1 MVWFYTSSRGTVR
14 VETRVDAVVDEY
26 VLEIEWPGRPV
37 AVERF
42 RDAAA
47 FDARV
52 RAVER
57 QLEAEGCHQIGG
69 PEILPHG
76 WRGPTH

>member
-1 MVWFYTSSRGTVR
+1 MVWFYTSSNGTVR
-14 VETRVDAVVDEY
+14 VETRVDSVKNEY
-26 VLEIEWPGRPV
+26 VLEIEWPGRPI

-47 FDARV
+47 FEVRV
-52 RAVER
+52 RVVER
-57 QLEAEGCHQIGG
+57 QLETEGCHQIGD